1 MIQEYVD
8 AYMANKDWLAKQLSQ
23 KHPEWYGDLVKLVV
37 QTTAKCKNPLDPDAV
52 TEIVGGHHQ
61 GSLLYILQEKG
72 YWSDRFYYVV
82 VSYGSCSGCD
92 TLEEIKSTDWG
103 RKTPDESQVKDYMTL
118 CLHIVQKIKKLEA
131 DYV

>member
-37 QTTAKCKNPLDPDAV
+37 QTTAKCKNPLDPEAV
-52 TEIVGGHHQ
+52 TEIVGGHHE

-72 YWSDRFYYVV
+72 YWSDNFYHVMI
-82 VSYGSCSGCD
+82 SYGSCSGCD
-92 TLEEIKSTDWG
+92 TLEAIYNENWQA
-103 RKTPDESQVKDYMTL
+103 KTPDENQVKQYMTL